1 MARMPTHYIEVSGP
15 LFESHIVQLF
25 KGAVHAGI
33 ADIADETDDI
43 MMAQIVAGG
52 MVDSGALMRS
62 VDIML
67 VRSSMDVVGYAAV
80 APTDTWRGTLTI
92 QQTGTVKKTNKRG
105 KTRRVKVYSRSATT
119 SAGSNRPTHAWL
131 IKGMRGGKKLRP
143 GYNFYSRTATAVK
156 RLDYNGM
163 VGKHIMGV
171 LE

>member
-80 APTDTWRGTLTI
+80 APTDTWRGSLTI
-92 QQTGTVKKTNKRG
+92 QQTGTVKKKSKSG
-105 KTRRVKVYSRSATT
+105 KTRRVKTYSRSATST
-119 SAGSNRPTHAWL
+119 GNRPTHAWL
-131 IKGMRGGKKLRP
+131 TRGVRGGKKLRR
-143 GYNFYSRTATAVK
+143 GYDFYARTATAVK

>member
-1 MARMPTHYIEVSGP
+1 MARMITHYIEVSGP
-15 LFESHIVQLF
+15 LFDPDIVRLF

-33 ADIADETDDI
+33 EDIADETDDI
-43 MMAQIVAGG
+43 MVSQIVAGG
-52 MVDSGALMRS
+52 MVETGALMRS

-67 VRSSMDVVGYAAV
+67 VRSSQDVIGYAAV
-80 APTDTWRGTLTI
+80 APTDTWRGSLAVR
-92 QQTGTVKKTNKRG
+92 QTGTVKKTSKSG